1 MLRRSGILSIP
12 ESKVNIK
19 GRVKKFEGFKD
30 MYAIGLLD
38 CTDILI
44 YNLFVFHQILTKSQ
58 NQCVLRCCVNFRP
71 KEVTCDSCLSIT
83 RLVAGFLGQ
92 EDKRVE
98 AVEFLASDFCI
109 NGVPEGDM
117 EFCDVSVRYM

>member
-1 MLRRSGILSIP
+1 M
-12 ESKVNIK
+12 
-19 GRVKKFEGFKD
+19 
-30 MYAIGLLD
+30 
-38 CTDILI
+38 
-44 YNLFVFHQILTKSQ
+44 
-58 NQCVLRCCVNFRP
+58 
-71 KEVTCDSCLSIT
+71 TCDSCLSIT

-117 EFCDVSVRYM
+117 EFCDVSVTSVTCNIESHVTCYRDMCGP

>member
-1 MLRRSGILSIP
+1 
-12 ESKVNIK
+12 
-19 GRVKKFEGFKD
+19 
-30 MYAIGLLD
+30 MYICFPSNLD
-38 CTDILI
+38 
-44 YNLFVFHQILTKSQ
+44 QIS

-117 EFCDVSVRYM
+117 EFCDVSVKCNM

>member
-44 YNLFVFHQILTKSQ
+44 YNLFVFRFPPNLDQISKSM
-58 NQCVLRCCVNFRP
+58 CLAMLRQFQ
-71 KEVTCDSCLSIT
+71 T
-83 RLVAGFLGQ
+83 
-92 EDKRVE
+92 
-98 AVEFLASDFCI
+98 
-109 NGVPEGDM
+109 EGGDL
-117 EFCDVSVRYM
+117 